1 MRFMFAARA
10 INGVAGGVERMII
23 AIMDAMV
30 ARGHQV
36 DLFTWDQAGAEA
48 FYPISPD
55 IVWHRLN
62 MGDPY
67 VKAGINLML
76 RRAKRIRAI
85 INHVRPQIIICF
97 QDGPYL
103 ALRAY
108 TLGLEI
114 PLIAAERNAPTL
126 FDHINAGRLRRLI
139 AFNAFRSARSVV
151 IQSEGSRKL
160 YPSFL
165 QDRIVIIPNPVFPAP
180 LTAKPDR
187 PDNRGRFRILSVG
200 RLSYQKN
207 YESLIAAFA
216 QIAALFPEWDLV
228 IVGEGEERRKLE
240 ALICE
245 TGLVDRIQL
254 PGTVTDTSDCYAS
267 AHLFCLP
274 SRWEGFPNALTEAQA
289 HGLPAIGFAGCAG
302 TNELVGDGKTGLLA
316 AGNGDIESL
325 ADTLALLM
333 SDHEKRQRMG
343 SAGREAMGAFSAE
356 AAYDL
361 WESTLER
368 AALR

>member
-1 MRFMFAARA
+1 MFAARA
-10 INGVAGGVERMII
+10 INRMAGGVERMII
-23 AIMDAMV
+23 VIMNAMI

-67 VKAGINLML
+67 LKAGVNLML
-76 RRAKRIRAI
+76 RRTRRIRAI
-85 INHVRPQIIICF
+85 VNQVRPQVIICF
-97 QDGPYL
+97 QEGPYL

-108 TLGLEI
+108 TLGLGI
-114 PLIAAERNAPTL
+114 PLIAAERNAPTQ

-139 AFNAFRSARSVV
+139 AFNAFRLSRSVV
-151 IQSEGSRKL
+151 IQSEGTRKF

-165 QDRIVIIPNPVFPAP
+165 QDRIVTIPNPVFPAP
-180 LTAKPDR
+180 LTARPEH
-187 PDNRGRFRILSVG
+187 PDNRGRFRVLSVG

-207 YESLIAAFA
+207 YESLITAFA
-216 QIAALFPEWDLV
+216 QIAALFPEWDLM
-228 IVGEGEERRKLE
+228 IVGEGEERRNLE
-240 ALICE
+240 TLICE
-245 TGLVDRIQL
+245 TGLADRIRL
-254 PGTVTDTSDCYAS
+254 PGTVTNTSDCYAN

-316 AGNGDIESL
+316 AGNGDTKRL
-325 ADTLALLM
+325 AEALTLLM
-333 SDHEKRQRMG
+333 SDHEKRRKMG
-343 SAGREAMGAFSAE
+343 AAGRDSMEMFSVDAV
-356 AAYDL
+356 YDL

-368 AALR
+368 ATLR